1 MAENHILC
9 KYTSM
14 LLSSHEC
21 FMCMVHC
28 LLFVCLFLSL
38 ISIRIF
44 NALIVVDNQVD
55 VDCLRVLGVS
65 ILLRALGTG
74 S

>member
-1 MAENHILC
+1 MYGA
-9 KYTSM
+9 
-14 LLSSHEC
+14 LSFVC
-21 FMCMVHC
+21 
-28 LLFVCLFLSL
+28 LFVCLFLSL

-44 NALIVVDNQVD
+44 NALTVVDNQVD